1 LVTGAFYLHFA
12 AVHKLTGKPN
22 SLYDAADGD
31 EDSKF
36 LLNYATVV

>member
-1 LVTGAFYLHFA
+1 LYSNFIDAFCLHFG

-36 LLNYATVV
+36 LPTVM